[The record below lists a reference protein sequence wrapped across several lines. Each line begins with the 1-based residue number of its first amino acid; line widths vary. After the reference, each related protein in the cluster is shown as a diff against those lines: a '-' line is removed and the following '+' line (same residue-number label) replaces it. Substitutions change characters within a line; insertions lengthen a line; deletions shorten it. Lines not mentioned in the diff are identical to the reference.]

1 MKNGQLKNKIKHEIV
16 CALLMLCAVT
26 ASFFSLWIFV
36 MPSDFAPSGIDGV
49 SMILNEITGI
59 NPGWFK
65 LIINVPL
72 MVIAWIFLKRRY
84 VIYIIVFTF
93 IDSLG
98 LVLLENVNFFQYIPT
113 DIGGRL
119 IASLSAGVALGFC
132 TGIMIKIG
140 CSTGGIDIIAGLVN
154 LKKPHVKIE
163 RIISII
169 CYIIIFCSYFVYW
182 DLNSVLL
189 SLLQIVVFEVTSS
202 FMLKNTRYAV
212 EVKIVTKEPEKI
224 REEILFKLNHSATV
238 VESKGMYT
246 GEQNYVVMTV
256 INSIDIHNFMQV
268 MKQHPETFVYFS
280 DGVRVQGDFHY
291 HSERASLIKTNIE
304 K

>member
-1 MKNGQLKNKIKHEIV
+1 MKNQELKNKIKHEVI
-16 CALLMLCAVT
+16 CALLMLVAVT
-26 ASFFSLWIFV
+26 ASYVSIWVFV
-36 MPSDFAPSGIDGV
+36 MPADFAPSGIDGV
-49 SMILNEITGI
+49 SMILNELTDI

-65 LIINVPL
+65 LTINIPL
-72 MVIAWIFLKRRY
+72 MILAWIFLKRRY
-84 VIYIIVFTF
+84 VIFVIAFTL

-98 LVLLENVNFFQYIPT
+98 LIFLEAIDFYQYIPT
-113 DIGGRL
+113 DLGGRL

-132 TGIMIKIG
+132 VGIMIKIG
-140 CSTGGIDIIAGLVN
+140 CSTGGVDIVAGLVN

-224 REEILFKLNHSATV
+224 RDEILFKLNHSATV
-238 VESKGMYT
+238 VESKGMYS
-246 GEQNYVVMTV
+246 GEKNYIVMTV
-256 INSIDIHNFMQV
+256 INSVDIHNFMQV

-291 HSERASLIKTNIE
+291 HSERYKTTN
-304 K
+304 KQK

>member
-1 MKNGQLKNKIKHEIV
+1 MNQNLKDTIKKEVIST
-16 CALLMLCAVT
+16 LLMLCAVT
-26 ASFFSLWIFV
+26 VSFVSIWVFV

-49 SMILNEITGI
+49 SMILNELTGI

-65 LIINVPL
+65 LGINIPL
-72 MVIAWIFLKRRY
+72 LVLAWIFLKRRY
-84 VIYIIVFTF
+84 VLYIIVFTL

-98 LVLLENVNFFQYIPT
+98 LIFLEAINFYQYVPT

-132 TGIMIKIG
+132 VGTMIKIG
-140 CSTGGIDIIAGLVN
+140 CSSGGVDIIAGIVN
-154 LKKPHVKIE
+154 LKKPHIKIE

-169 CYIIIFCSYFVYW
+169 CYVIIFCSYFVYW

-189 SLLQIVVFEVTSS
+189 SLIQIVVFEVTSS
-202 FMLKNTRYAV
+202 FILKNSRYAV

-224 REEILFKLNHSATV
+224 RDEILFKLNHSATV

-246 GEQNYVVMTV
+246 EDRNYIVMTV
-256 INSIDIHNFMQV
+256 INSADIHNFMEV

-291 HSERASLIKTNIE
+291 HSERYKSTIKTQ

>member
-1 MKNGQLKNKIKHEIV
+1 MKNIKQTLKKEITST
-16 CALLMLCAVT
+16 LLMLCAVT
-26 ASFFSLWIFV
+26 VSFVSLWVFV

-65 LIINVPL
+65 LLINLPL
-72 MVIAWIFLKRRY
+72 MALALIFLKRRY
-84 VIYIIVFTF
+84 VIYIIIFTL

-98 LVLLENVNFFQYIPT
+98 LIFLENISFYQYIPT
-113 DIGGRL
+113 DLGGRL
-119 IASLSAGVALGFC
+119 IASLSAGVALGVC
-132 TGIMIKIG
+132 VGIMIKIG
-140 CSTGGIDIIAGLVN
+140 CSSGGIDIVAGIVN

-169 CYIIIFCSYFVYW
+169 CYVIIFCSYFVYW

-189 SLLQIVVFEVTSS
+189 SIIQIVIFEVTSS
-202 FMLKNTRYAV
+202 FILKNTRYAV

-224 REEILFKLNHSATV
+224 RDEILFNLKHSATII
-238 VESKGMYT
+238 EAEGMFT
-246 GEQNYVVMTV
+246 GEKNFVVMTV

-268 MKQHPETFVYFS
+268 MKKHPETFVYFS

-291 HSERASLIKTNIE
+291 NSERFKDKKHNNKGE
-304 K
+304 

>member
-1 MKNGQLKNKIKHEIV
+1 
-16 CALLMLCAVT
+16 
-26 ASFFSLWIFV
+26 
-36 MPSDFAPSGIDGV
+36 
-49 SMILNEITGI
+49 
-59 NPGWFK
+59 
-65 LIINVPL
+65 
-72 MVIAWIFLKRRY
+72 
-84 VIYIIVFTF
+84 
-93 IDSLG
+93 
-98 LVLLENVNFFQYIPT
+98 
-113 DIGGRL
+113 
-119 IASLSAGVALGFC
+119 
-132 TGIMIKIG
+132 MIKIG

-169 CYIIIFCSYFVYW
+169 CYIIIFCSYFVYH